1 MSFRQL
7 VEEYHVDIA
16 EEQYL
21 SDLYIEFAQRVR
33 DEGRKKRNTI
43 LDEINLK
50 WQEETAEYPYLVN
63 KFEEMI
69 HKSERVAWIK
79 WRKGETYVQGAKRL
93 AENRPCVSKYYNNL
107 QEKNRKLTQV
117 NNDLREQLL
126 EIDKFITEK
135 APELTRDG
143 NTANSVKAFANYLGA
158 HFTSAMNAYSQ
169 EIEGRLKEAEST
181 IRRLD
186 HDNSD

>member
-1 MSFRQL
+1 MFKELKGLLKTARASAKELTDPAIEALTDMMADAKAKYNQL
-7 VEEYHVDIA
+7 EKH
-16 EEQYL
+16 
-21 SDLYIEFAQRVR
+21 
-33 DEGRKKRNTI
+33 
-43 LDEINLK
+43 
-50 WQEETAEYPYLVN
+50 
-63 KFEEMI
+63 
-69 HKSERVAWIK
+69 
-79 WRKGETYVQGAKRL
+79 
-93 AENRPCVSKYYNNL
+93 YNNL